1 MSSTQSTSTA
11 PMAPVPAATTPGS
24 ASTTPGG
31 STSMET
37 DDLVD
42 PMNDFLPLLPENIK
56 QELFE
61 NSDKTTSSTANPC
74 DSAEN
79 KGDAPETNATTDT
92 PAQTKCVWCQQILTT
107 TDHPKLLECLHV
119 ACGPCVKQKFSDIS
133 HNSPVLVCPVCKMD
147 SRMEFIIDN
156 VFLSENTADDNP
168 GSVES
173 TKDMIKCSSCSDD
186 AIATSW
192 CVECAEF
199 ICDSCVQAHQRLKI
213 TKEHTIKPK
222 EAANIEVP
230 GNSGLSGKSIM
241 CHIHSQEKLSL
252 YCETCDRLTCRD
264 CQLVDHRDHKYKFAN
279 EIASETRNSLQ
290 ALLSEISY
298 KKVLLSSAMK
308 VIDDRQALITEK
320 KKELS
325 KEIADLVVKLTNAVN
340 MRGKQ
345 LVYRLNQVCDTKLQ
359 VLNEKKEALQLLSG
373 HTDHCI
379 EFVQCALDKGSDS
392 AVLYSKKT
400 LARHLQKVKCQR
412 ADIPNPEIPVRV
424 QLFLSNVPELQNVI
438 ARIGTILVD
447 GKVYPPPPTGP
458 PGGNVPPGPTP
469 VQNRSKQPSPNI
481 TPPLRP
487 GMPGPGMPQMPPN
500 NANGPG
506 GFPNVPPMYNSN
518 GAVPVGGPFPPN
530 HPMGRSFSQE
540 NGPGGGFGRFP
551 MGPPHGMPPQQ
562 HVSSSTHPQNM
573 DLRNLL
579 NHQKPSGPNRGS
591 PNAPSSTGNA
601 NVNNQFNTAN
611 FMGNVPPG
619 SGGPGQHRMGG
630 QMGGPP
636 PGYLAGPGAGH
647 QNYNHGQ
654 PGANSNG
661 MGMGGNNPRF
671 QNFQRFAM
679 PPAALRQMMGNQ
691 QAAAMRYPG
700 QQTPPGYNPNSPQ
713 PGQMQPQ
720 HPGASNPA
728 ASSSS
733 SGGAKWHIPQNMQG
747 QQNNGFGG
755 PSGLHLF
762 GNGPNESFKIPLKSP
777 DTMRNSMMMN
787 GANASSSHSQMSP
800 HMQQQQQVQQQQQH
814 QQQQQQQQQQNH
826 HLQQMQN
833 AMANVSS
840 TNPKT
845 PSPSTNEPAKDFAES
860 IDKTC
865 EDSVNDLMA
874 TIAKLDSNGVQVLPE
889 GHRGKTTSPQVH
901 SSTDLNTSALVAG
914 AGAGVLVDD
923 KNLPKELDPNED
935 WCAVCMDGGE
945 LMCCDKCP
953 KVFHQ
958 TCHIPVIDSLP
969 DESETWQC
977 LLCYNFADLPPE
989 PMGEKRNVGI
999 SPRDLKILQRILLEL
1014 FCQYETSM
1022 PFRHLE
1028 PDTNKAYYDIVCSPI
1043 TLTMIRDR
1051 LEMTNNDHYVD
1062 IPSFI
1067 LDVKRLF
1074 SNVYLYY
1081 QEDSIVYKSAQKLEK
1096 FFEDQL
1102 AKWLPK
1108 YLETESF
1115 DEYMLNPAK
1124 RIKSLQED

>member
-1 MSSTQSTSTA
+1 
-11 PMAPVPAATTPGS
+11 
-24 ASTTPGG
+24 
-31 STSMET
+31 MET
-37 DDLVD
+37 EDLVD

-61 NSDKTTSSTANPC
+61 NSDKGTANVC

-79 KGDAPETNATTDT
+79 KGDAAEPASNET
-92 PAQTKCVWCQQILTT
+92 PAQTKCVWCQQILSTS
-107 TDHPKLLECLHV
+107 DRPKLLECLHV
-119 ACGPCVKQKFSDIS
+119 ACEPCVKQKIADLPHSALILF
-133 HNSPVLVCPVCKMD
+133 CPVCKME
-147 SRMEFIIDN
+147 SRSEFIIDN
-156 VFLSENTADDNP
+156 VFLSESIADENP
-168 GSVES
+168 SSVES

-186 AIATSW
+186 AAATSW
-192 CVECAEF
+192 CVDCAEF

-222 EAANIEVP
+222 EAACSETP
-230 GNSGLSGKSIM
+230 GSSALSGKNIM
-241 CHIHSQEKLSL
+241 CHLHPQEKLSL

-325 KEIADLVVKLTNAVN
+325 KEITDLVVKLTHAVN

-359 VLNEKKEALQLLSG
+359 VLNEKKDALQQLSG

-379 EFVQCALDKGSDS
+379 DFVQSALDKGSDS

-447 GKVYPPPPTGP
+447 GKVYPPPPGP
-458 PGGNVPPGPTP
+458 AANPGPQGP
-469 VQNRSKQPSPNI
+469 GVVQNRSKQPSPNI

-487 GMPGPGMPQMPPN
+487 GMPGPGMTTLSSN

-506 GFPNVPPMYNSN
+506 GFPNVPPMYNGN
-518 GAVPVGGPFPPN
+518 AGVPVGGPFPPN
-530 HPMGRSFSQE
+530 HPMGRSFAQE
-540 NGPGGGFGRFP
+540 NGPGGNFSRFP

-573 DLRNLL
+573 
-579 NHQKPSGPNRGS
+579 
-591 PNAPSSTGNA
+591 
-601 NVNNQFNTAN
+601 AN

-619 SGGPGQHRMGG
+619 SGGPGQHRMAA
-630 QMGGPP
+630 QMGGAP
-636 PGYLAGPGAGH
+636 PGYLGGPAAGH
-647 QNYNHGQ
+647 QNYNQNQ
-654 PGANSNG
+654 PGPNSNG
-661 MGMGGNNPRF
+661 MGMANSPRF

-679 PPAALRQMMGNQ
+679 PPAAMRHMMGNQ
-691 QAAAMRYPG
+691 QAAMRYPSQG
-700 QQTPPGYNPNSPQ
+700 TPPGYNPNSPQ
-713 PGQMQPQ
+713 PGQMQQQ
-720 HPGASNPA
+720 HPNA
-728 ASSSS
+728 ASPAGNTAAGGGGGG
-733 SGGAKWHIPQNMQG
+733 GGAKWHIPQNMQG

-777 DTMRNSMMMN
+777 DTMRNSMMIN
-787 GANASSSHSQMSP
+787 GNNVAPVQSSASPMP
-800 HMQQQQQVQQQQQH
+800 HMPPQH
-814 QQQQQQQQQQNH
+814 NH

-833 AMANVSS
+833 ALPNVTS

-845 PSPSTNEPAKDFAES
+845 PSPSTNEPGKDFAES

-901 SSTDLNTSALVAG
+901 SSTDLNTSSSVAG

-923 KNLPKELDPNED
+923 KNVPKELDPNED

-977 LLCYNFADLPPE
+977 LLCYNFADVPPE
-989 PMGEKRNVGI
+989 PTGEKRNIGI
-999 SPRDLKILQRILLEL
+999 TPLELKILQRIVLEL

-1022 PFRHLE
+1022 PFRHLLDME
-1028 PDTNKAYYDIVCSPI
+1028 TNKAYYDIVPSPI
-1043 TLTMIRDR
+1043 CLTMIRNK
-1051 LEMTNNDHYVD
+1051 LEMSNNDHYTDVGM
-1062 IPSFI
+1062 FVN
-1067 LDVKRLF
+1067 DVKRLF
-1074 SNVYLYY
+1074 NNAYIYY
-1081 QEDSIVYKSAQKLEK
+1081 QEDTTTYKNAQKLEK
-1096 FFEDQL
+1096 FFEQQL

-1108 YLETESF
+1108 YLTTENF
-1115 DEYMLNPAK
+1115 EEYAQNPAK
-1124 RIKSLQED
+1124 RIKGMQED

>member
-1 MSSTQSTSTA
+1 MSSQATA
-11 PMAPVPAATTPGS
+11 TPAASAASTGAGAAS
-24 ASTTPGG
+24 ASTAASATAGG
-31 STSMET
+31 TSSMET

-61 NSDKTTSSTANPC
+61 GTAAAAAAAAADKGTANPC

-79 KGDAPETNATTDT
+79 KGDAPETASTDT
-92 PAQTKCVWCQQILTT
+92 QIQTKCVWCQQILAT
-107 TDHPKLLECLHV
+107 TDRPKLLECLHV
-119 ACGPCVKQKFSDIS
+119 ACDPCVKQKFSDLP
-133 HNSPVLVCPVCKMD
+133 HNTPVLYCPVCKME

-222 EAANIEVP
+222 EAACSETP
-230 GNSGLSGKSIM
+230 GSSGLPGKNIM

-290 ALLSEISY
+290 ALLSEIGY

-379 EFVQCALDKGSDS
+379 EFVQSALEKGSDS

-447 GKVYPPPPTGP
+447 GKVYPPPPGPAGATGVP
-458 PGGNVPPGPTP
+458 QVPGA

-487 GMPGPGMPQMPPN
+487 GMPGPGMTTLSSN
-500 NANGPG
+500 NSNGPG
-506 GFPNVPPMYNSN
+506 GFPNVPPMYNGN
-518 GAVPVGGPFPPN
+518 GGVPVGGPFPPN
-530 HPMGRSFSQE
+530 HPLGRSFAQE

-573 DLRNLL
+573 
-579 NHQKPSGPNRGS
+579 
-591 PNAPSSTGNA
+591 
-601 NVNNQFNTAN
+601 AN
-611 FMGNVPPG
+611 FMGSVPPG
-619 SGGPGQHRMGG
+619 SAGPQHRMAA
-630 QMGGPP
+630 QMGGAP
-636 PGYLAGPGAGH
+636 PGYLSAGGH
-647 QNYNHGQ
+647 QNFNQGQ
-654 PGANSNG
+654 AGPNSNG
-661 MGMGGNNPRF
+661 MGMAGNNPRF
-671 QNFQRFAM
+671 QNFQRFTM
-679 PPAALRQMMGNQ
+679 PPAAMRHMMGNNTSTLLTPKQ
-691 QAAAMRYPG
+691 QAAMRYPG

-720 HPGASNPA
+720 HPSGTSAGGGGGG
-728 ASSSS
+728 
-733 SGGAKWHIPQNMQG
+733 GGAKWHIPQNMQG

-787 GANASSSHSQMSP
+787 GGNVGPGGPGGPNQMA
-800 HMQQQQQVQQQQQH
+800 HHH
-814 QQQQQQQQQQNH
+814 QQQQQQQQLQQQQQQQANH
-826 HLQQMQN
+826 HLQQLQN
-833 AMANVSS
+833 ALPNVSS

-845 PSPSTNEPAKDFAES
+845 PSPSTNEPGKDFAES

-901 SSTDLNTSALVAG
+901 SSTDLNTSGMVAG
-914 AGAGVLVDD
+914 AGASVLVDD
-923 KNLPKELDPNED
+923 KSLPKELDPNED

-989 PMGEKRNVGI
+989 PTGEKRNVGI
-999 SPRDLKILQRILLEL
+999 TPLELKILQRIILEL

-1028 PDTNKAYYDIVCSPI
+1028 PEINKAYYDIVCNPI
-1043 TLTMIRDR
+1043 SLTMIRDK
-1051 LEMTNNDHYVD
+1051 LEMTNPGHYTD
-1062 IPSFI
+1062 IASFVADI
-1067 LDVKRLF
+1067 RRLF
-1074 SNVYLYY
+1074 SNVYLFY
-1081 QEDSIVYKSAQKLEK
+1081 QEDSITFKNAHKLEK
-1096 FFEDQL
+1096 FFEQQL

-1108 YLETESF
+1108 YLETEHF
-1115 DEYMLNPAK
+1115 VDDYLQNPAK

>member
-1 MSSTQSTSTA
+1 MASQTVTA
-11 PMAPVPAATTPGS
+11 PPAVG
-24 ASTTPGG
+24 
-31 STSMET
+31 MET

-61 NSDKTTSSTANPC
+61 NSDKGSANPC

-79 KGDAPETNATTDT
+79 KGDAPETASNDT
-92 PAQTKCVWCQQILTT
+92 PVPTKCVWCQQMLATA
-107 TDHPKLLECLHV
+107 DHPKLLECLHV
-119 ACGPCVKQKFSDIS
+119 SCDPCLKQKFSDLP
-133 HNSPVLVCPVCKMD
+133 HNAPVLFCPVCKME

-222 EAANIEVP
+222 EAACSETP
-230 GNSGLSGKSIM
+230 GSSGLSGKNIM

-264 CQLVDHRDHKYKFAN
+264 CQLEDHRDHKYKFAN

-359 VLNEKKEALQLLSG
+359 VLNEKKDALQQLSG

-379 EFVQCALDKGSDS
+379 EFVQGALDKGSDS

-447 GKVYPPPPTGP
+447 GKVYPPPPGP
-458 PGGNVPPGPTP
+458 PGNGVPQGPGA
-469 VQNRSKQPSPNI
+469 VQNRNKQPSPNI

-487 GMPGPGMPQMPPN
+487 GMPGPGMTTLSSN

-506 GFPNVPPMYNSN
+506 GFPNVPPMYNGN
-518 GAVPVGGPFPPN
+518 AGVPVGAPFPPN
-530 HPMGRSFSQE
+530 HPMNRSFQQE
-540 NGPGGGFGRFP
+540 NGPGGSFGRFP

-579 NHQKPSGPNRGS
+579 SHQKTNGPSRGS
-591 PNAPSSTGNA
+591 PNAPSSASNA

-611 FMGNVPPG
+611 FMGNVQPG
-619 SGGPGQHRMGG
+619 SGGPAQHRMPP
-630 QMGGPP
+630 QMGGAP
-636 PGYLAGPGAGH
+636 PGYLSGPGGGH
-647 QNYNHGQ
+647 QNYNQGQ
-654 PGANSNG
+654 PGPNSST
-661 MGMGGNNPRF
+661 MGMGANNPRF

-679 PPAALRQMMGNQ
+679 PPAAMRHMMGNNTSTLLTPKQ
-691 QAAAMRYPG
+691 QAAMRYPG
-700 QQTPPGYNPNSPQ
+700 PQTPPGYNPNSPQ

-720 HPGASNPA
+720 HPSSNPVVNPGGG
-728 ASSSS
+728 
-733 SGGAKWHIPQNMQG
+733 GGAKWHIPQNMQG

-762 GNGPNESFKIPLKSP
+762 GSGPNESFKIPLKSP

-787 GANASSSHSQMSP
+787 GSNASGGPGGPSPMSI
-800 HMQQQQQVQQQQQH
+800 HHQQQH
-814 QQQQQQQQQQNH
+814 QQNH
-826 HLQQMQN
+826 HLHQLQN
-833 AMANVSS
+833 ALPNVSS

-845 PSPSTNEPAKDFAES
+845 PSPSTNEPGKDFVES
-860 IDKTC
+860 IDRTC

-901 SSTDLNTSALVAG
+901 SSTDLNTSISVAG

-923 KNLPKELDPNED
+923 KSLPKELDPNED

-989 PMGEKRNVGI
+989 PAGEKRNVGI
-999 SPRDLKILQRILLEL
+999 TPLELKILQRIVLEL

-1028 PDTNKAYYDIVCSPI
+1028 PDTNKAYYDIVCNPI
-1043 TLTMIRDR
+1043 SLAVIRDR
-1051 LEMTNNDHYVD
+1051 LDMTNNEHYTD

-1067 LDVKRLF
+1067 CDVKRLF
-1074 SNVYLYY
+1074 SNVYLFY
-1081 QEDSIVYKSAQKLEK
+1081 QEDSIIFKSAQKLEK
-1096 FFEDQL
+1096 FFEQQL
-1102 AKWLPK
+1102 SKWLPK
-1108 YLETESF
+1108 YLESENL
-1115 DEYMLNPAK
+1115 DDYLQNPAK
-1124 RIKSLQED
+1124 RIKSIQED